1 MLIQT
6 VKGCVII
13 TKCVAHCGGQIVN
26 KDGSFKFFV
35 YVKIDNKTAKTFL
48 QYTNTLNVK
57 EVKPQDTIR
66 PKKALLIHK
75 SFGFILSLTKRRE

>member
-1 MLIQT
+1 MLQVAMQISLQHLDGIVLIQT

-57 EVKPQDTIR
+57 E
-66 PKKALLIHK
+66 
-75 SFGFILSLTKRRE
+75 S